1 MFSSR
6 RRLAATFLAA
16 CAVAGLT
23 AGCGGSDADDL
34 AAAPSVDTTSA
45 PADLRWENL
54 YGVRVPTSKTAGPS
68 AGETRMGYAQ
78 TPQGAVLAAIRGQV
92 TLAMSSDNSWGK
104 AVSYITAPGPG
115 RDEFVANRAV
125 VSVTAGAVPAD
136 QAPKFVGFKVTDY
149 QSGDPTTAGVQIAQQ
164 IGSPPELFA
173 YPVALQWIEGD
184 WRIVLPTAAEDIDAV
199 ELDNLDGFTLL
210 EDK

>member
-16 CAVAGLT
+16 CAVLGAT
-23 AGCGGSDADDL
+23 AACGSDTD
-34 AAAPSVDTTSA
+34 APASEPAVDTTSA

-54 YGVRVPTSKTAGPS
+54 HGVRVPTSKTAGPTS
-68 AGETRMGYAQ
+68 GEIQMGYAQ
-78 TPQGAVLAAIRGQV
+78 TPQGAVVAAIRGQV
-92 TLAMSSDNSWGK
+92 TLAMASDNSWGK

-125 VSVTAGAVPAD
+125 VSVTAGEVPAG
-136 QAPKFVGFKVTDY
+136 QAPKFVGFKVTGLVV
-149 QSGDPTTAGVQIAQQ
+149 GDPTTAGVQIAQE
-164 IGSPPELFA
+164 IGSPPALFA

-184 WRIVLPTAAEDIDAV
+184 WRIVLPTAAENIDAV

>member
-6 RRLAATFLAA
+6 RQTAATILAA
-16 CAVAGLT
+16 CAVAGFT
-23 AGCGGSDADDL
+23 AGCGGGTDDP
-34 AAAPSVDTTSA
+34 ASATAVDTTSA

-54 YGVRVPTSKTAGPS
+54 YGVRVPTSKTAGPTS
-68 AGETRMGYAQ
+68 GETQMGYSQ
-78 TPQGAVLAAIRGQV
+78 TPQGAVVAAIRGQV
-92 TLAMSSDNSWGK
+92 TLAMASDNSWGK

-125 VSVTAGAVPAD
+125 VSVTAGEVPTG
-136 QAPKFVGFKVTDY
+136 QAPTFVGFKVTDY

-164 IGSPPELFA
+164 IGNPPELFA

-184 WRIVLPTAAEDIDAV
+184 WRIVLPTAAEDIDATL
-199 ELDNLDGFTLL
+199 LDNLDGFTLL

>member
-16 CAVAGLT
+16 CAVAGLA
-23 AGCGGSDADDL
+23 AGCGGSDADDPSS
-34 AAAPSVDTTSA
+34 APSVDTTSA

-92 TLAMSSDNSWGK
+92 TLAMSSDNSWGRRFPT
-104 AVSYITAPGPG
+104 SPPP
-115 RDEFVANRAV
+115 
-125 VSVTAGAVPAD
+125 VPA
-136 QAPKFVGFKVTDY
+136 AT
-149 QSGDPTTAGVQIAQQ
+149 SSSPTG
-164 IGSPPELFA
+164 P
-173 YPVALQWIEGD
+173 WC
-184 WRIVLPTAAEDIDAV
+184 R
-199 ELDNLDGFTLL
+199 
-210 EDK
+210 